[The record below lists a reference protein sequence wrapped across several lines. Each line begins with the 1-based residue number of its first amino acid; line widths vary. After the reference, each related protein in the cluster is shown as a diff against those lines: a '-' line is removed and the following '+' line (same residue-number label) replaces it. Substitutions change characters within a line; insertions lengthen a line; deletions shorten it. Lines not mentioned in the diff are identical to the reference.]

1 MSELGIPSL
10 LLIALGLSPDC
21 FAVALSGSTTVK
33 SPSRIPMLRLALAF
47 GLFQAGMP
55 VIGWLVGRT
64 VVDMV
69 AAYDHWVAFALLA
82 FIGGRMLRESFR
94 DEAER
99 KRTDITT
106 GAMLLGLAI
115 ATSIDALAI
124 GLVFAFTKVNLL
136 LACPIIGIVAF
147 TMTIV
152 GYMLGRKASSYLGK
166 YAELAGGV
174 ILIAI
179 GIRILISHLF

>member
-33 SPSRIPMLRLALAF
+33 STSRTPMLRLAVAF

-55 VIGWLVGRT
+55 VVGWLVGQT
-64 VVDMV
+64 VVDIV
-69 AAYDHWVAFALLA
+69 AAYDHWIAFALLA
-82 FIGGRMLRESFR
+82 FVGARMVWESFR
-94 DEAER
+94 DETER
-99 KRTDITT
+99 KRTDITR
-106 GAMLLGLAI
+106 GAMLLGLAA
-115 ATSIDALAI
+115 ATSIDALAL
-124 GLVFAFTKVNLL
+124 GVVFAFTKVNLL

-147 TMTIV
+147 AMTVV
-152 GYMLGRKASSYLGK
+152 GYTVGRKASSYIGK
-166 YAELAGGV
+166 YAELGGGI

-179 GIRILISHLF
+179 GIRILISHLL